1 MIRGYDRRESA
12 LLMAFVLA
20 LLSLSGAWFS
30 ELVLGLLPCKLCL
43 VQRWPYY
50 IGIPLLMI
58 GAFLAKTEH
67 GTGAARI
74 FALLAGLTFLVS
86 IGLGVYHSGVEWGWW
101 AGPADCGGK
110 IASGPALVE
119 DFRKALE
126 KAKVI
131 RCDEAAGRVLGLSF
145 AGWNVIISA
154 LIAVLALRGIS
165 EKA

>member
-12 LLMAFVLA
+12 LLLALSLA
-20 LLSLSGAWFS
+20 LLSLGGAWFS

-58 GAFLAKTEH
+58 GAFLAKTEN
-67 GTGAARI
+67 GIGLARI

-86 IGLGVYHSGVEWGWW
+86 VGLGVYHSGVEWGWW

-110 IASGPALVE
+110 IASGPASVE

-131 RCDEAAGRVLGLSF
+131 RCDEAAARVLGLSF
-145 AGWNVIISA
+145 AGWNVIVSA
-154 LIAVLALRGIS
+154 LMALLALRGMS